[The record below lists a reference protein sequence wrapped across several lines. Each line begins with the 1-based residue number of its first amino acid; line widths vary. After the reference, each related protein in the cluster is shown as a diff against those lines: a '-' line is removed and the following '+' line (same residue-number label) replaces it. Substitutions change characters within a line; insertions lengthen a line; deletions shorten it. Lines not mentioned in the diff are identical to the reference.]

1 MAGALGGATRG
12 TELLLDGKATT
23 GLPIEHMGRLATEV
37 TYIGS
42 IDETWPVEQAGVS
55 LRQETDH
62 ALYVLDAPFPFMAL
76 GPTNA
81 GPLELDNSESI
92 KDSFTIRV
100 FDAR

>member
-1 MAGALGGATRG
+1 
-12 TELLLDGKATT
+12 
-23 GLPIEHMGRLATEV
+23 MGRRPKEV

-55 LRQETDH
+55 LRQETEH
-62 ALYVLDAPFPFMAL
+62 ALYVLDAPFAFIAL

-81 GPLELDNSESI
+81 GPLDLREAEIL

-100 FDAR
+100 FDVKP